1 MLCLLRVRWIGTC
14 GCRDSLFA
22 VSTDSERVEGGGDVA
37 FNLTVRVS
45 KCCDVAFAEDEVEGM
60 LRTPRKR

>member
-45 KCCDVAFAEDEVEGM
+45 KWLRCCVRRG
-60 LRTPRKR
+60 